1 MVREL
6 DDVTAVPR
14 GQRPVSSLA
23 AAQPLASLS
32 GGSSVFAD
40 VSIVQ
45 LDDDVD
51 VDNNLLPI
59 DHCSDR
65 VPHATV
71 RYLFLALLVLVF
83 FFFSSSSSSS
93 FSFFLLLFFWHAPL
107 GVRSAIFR
115 HQPPRRTV
123 LGPVDCPGGLFHLSD
138 AGAVRIILASASS
151 AMRAICQNVERRRDW
166 VIAVRL

>member
-65 VPHATV
+65 VQHATV
-71 RYLFLALLVLVF
+71 RYLLFALLVLVF
-83 FFFSSSSSSS
+83 FLLLLLLLVLLLLLFS
-93 FSFFLLLFFWHAPL
+93 SFFLACTT
-107 GVRSAIFR
+107 RS
-115 HQPPRRTV
+115 
-123 LGPVDCPGGLFHLSD
+123 S
-138 AGAVRIILASASS
+138 
-151 AMRAICQNVERRRDW
+151 
-166 VIAVRL
+166 

>member
-23 AAQPLASLS
+23 AARPLASLS

-71 RYLFLALLVLVF
+71 RYLLFALLVLVF
-83 FFFSSSSSSS
+83 SSSPPPPRPPSPSFFFFFSGM
-93 FSFFLLLFFWHAPL
+93 H
-107 GVRSAIFR
+107 
-115 HQPPRRTV
+115 H
-123 LGPVDCPGGLFHLSD
+123 
-138 AGAVRIILASASS
+138 
-151 AMRAICQNVERRRDW
+151 
-166 VIAVRL
+166 